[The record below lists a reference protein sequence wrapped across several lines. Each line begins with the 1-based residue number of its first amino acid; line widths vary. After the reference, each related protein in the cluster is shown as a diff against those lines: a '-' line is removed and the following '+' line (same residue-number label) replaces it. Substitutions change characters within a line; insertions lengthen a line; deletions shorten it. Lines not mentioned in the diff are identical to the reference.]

1 MEAKTFVCTHCE
13 KCYTRKE
20 NLTRHTEEEHTTQNK
35 IPAHRNWFKCDF
47 VTLSGLKCGHESDKR
62 NKARHIRAKHSGKF
76 AEKKIP
82 TCTHCEKTFHCKS
95 NVNKHVRRFHQPETI
110 IESESVASQTC
121 KFVGVDKD
129 FLIMHPERESEKETN
144 DNPTNNGMCLISRDE
159 QATESKRVFD
169 QKLKMLE
176 RATRACRLTTRAV
189 QGDLKE
195 RAFTKERTW
204 EQEMEL
210 LRKRFRRESVESELG
225 GKESFVKAL
234 NLRRAE

>member
-1 MEAKTFVCTHCE
+1 M
-13 KCYTRKE
+13 
-20 NLTRHTEEEHTTQNK
+20 
-35 IPAHRNWFKCDF
+35 
-47 VTLSGLKCGHESDKR
+47 TLSGLKCGHESDKR
-62 NKARHIRAKHSGKF
+62 NKARHIGAKHSGKF
-76 AEKKIP
+76 VEKKIS
-82 TCTHCEKTFHCKS
+82 TCTHCEKTFHYKS

-121 KFVGVDKD
+121 KFVGVDED

-144 DNPTNNGMCLISRDE
+144 DNPTNNGMCLISRDK

-189 QGDLKE
+189 QGDLKQ
-195 RAFTKERTW
+195 RTW

-210 LRKRFRRESVESELG
+210 LWKRFRRESVEPELG